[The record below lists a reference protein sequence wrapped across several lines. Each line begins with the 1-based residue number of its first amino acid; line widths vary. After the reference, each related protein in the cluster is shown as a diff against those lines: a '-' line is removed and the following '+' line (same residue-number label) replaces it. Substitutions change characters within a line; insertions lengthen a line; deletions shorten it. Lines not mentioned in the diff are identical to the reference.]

1 MRIQINA
8 SHPEPRKVSQ
18 AVDALRRGQVIAYPT
33 DTVYGLGCDIMQK
46 KAVDSVYQMKRMPR
60 EQPLAFMCADLSDI
74 ARWAQVDDPN
84 YRIMRRLTP
93 GPFCFILPASREVPK
108 VLMMKRKQ
116 VGIRVPDHPVPQA
129 LIRELGNPIVSTS
142 ASWEGKSLWDPADIA
157 EHFRA
162 AAMVLDA
169 DAPSGEPSTVVDLTG
184 SEPKIIRA
192 GADAARLFAG

>member
-8 SHPEPRKVSQ
+8 SHPEPRKIGQ

-46 KAVDSVYQMKRMPR
+46 KAVDSVYQLKRMRR

-116 VGIRVPDHPVPQA
+116 VGIRVPNHPVPQA

-142 ASWEGKSLWDPADIA
+142 ASWEGETLWDPAEIA
-157 EHFRA
+157 DRFRA

-169 DAPSGEPSTVVDLTG
+169 DAAPGEPSTVIDLTG
-184 SEPKIIRA
+184 AEPEIVRA
-192 GADAARLFAG
+192 GAGADLVFAG